1 MTEEKIFIVREEV
14 RKLETNPLRA
24 IVIPEKRIEL
34 DKALEE
40 KIINEIIGEGV
51 EMDYIPRMKDTDL
64 LFDKKDLK
72 KVFQKLKES
81 V

>member
-1 MTEEKIFIVREEV
+1 MTDEKIFIVREEV

-40 KIINEIIGEGV
+40 KI
-51 EMDYIPRMKDTDL
+51 T
-64 LFDKKDLK
+64 K
-72 KVFQKLKES
+72 KVQSDWKELLKTHHVCRQEDSVPTIIRMTIQKLKES